1 MKQQQRIFVELQ
13 QVGRKAISTTWTLL
27 RIMIP
32 ISIIVK
38 LLQILGFI
46 EFVGMILSPG
56 MNLVGLPGETGLVWA
71 TAMITNIYGGILVF
85 ITLASEQMFTVAEVT
100 VLGTM
105 ILVAHSLPVEVSIA
119 RRAGVRI
126 WFTLILRIGC
136 AFLLGFILYKI
147 LSEFG
152 LFSDQAFTAWQLETA
167 DASLISWMIGQLK
180 NYMLIFIIIF
190 SLLLFMKIL
199 ENLGIITKINQFLE
213 PGLRVLGISKDAAP
227 ITIIGITLGISYGG
241 GLIIQEAR
249 SGKLSEKDAFLSVS
263 LMGLTHSLIEDT
275 ILMMTLGASLVGILL
290 GRVVFTIIVM
300 IILVRLISK
309 LSNRLF
315 LTHFYQS
322 KNSGK

>member
-1 MKQQQRIFVELQ
+1 MRQQNRVLVELQ

-46 EFVGMILSPG
+46 EIVGMVLSPG

-71 TAMITNIYGGILVF
+71 TAMITNIYGGLLVF
-85 ITLASEQMFTVAEVT
+85 ITLASEQVFSVAEVT
-100 VLGTM
+100 ILGTM
-105 ILVAHSLPVEVSIA
+105 ILLAHSLPVEASIA
-119 RRAGVRI
+119 RKAGVKI

-147 LSEFG
+147 FSEFG
-152 LFSDQAFTAWQLETA
+152 LFREEAFIAWQLESS

-180 NYMLIFIIIF
+180 NYMLIFVIIF
-190 SLLLFMKIL
+190 SMLLFMKIL
-199 ENLGIITKINQFLE
+199 ENLGIIKKINQFLE
-213 PGLRVLGISKDAAP
+213 PGLRVLGMSKDAAP
-227 ITIIGITLGISYGG
+227 ITIIGTTLGISYGG

-275 ILMMTLGASLVGILL
+275 ILMMTLGASLLGILL
-290 GRVVFTIIVM
+290 GRVVFTIIAM
-300 IILVRLISK
+300 IILVRLISM
-309 LSNRLF
+309 LSDRIF
-315 LTHFYQS
+315 LGYFYQT
-322 KNSGK
+322 KGPQ